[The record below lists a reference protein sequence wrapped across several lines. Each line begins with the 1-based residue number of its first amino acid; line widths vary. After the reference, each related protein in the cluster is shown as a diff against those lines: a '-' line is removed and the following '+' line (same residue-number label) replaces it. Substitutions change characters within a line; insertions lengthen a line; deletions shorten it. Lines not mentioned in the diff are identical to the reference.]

1 MAKNARWLGII
12 LVLIGAIFWGIAA
25 TVSQRLFDEGITV
38 GWLVAVRLISSGLL
52 MLIIVLLSKKRHL
65 VFLPWKNG
73 KDAISLLI
81 FSYLGMVAV
90 QYTFMISIDHGN
102 AAVAT
107 LMQYQAPIFVILYY
121 ILRKVAQLTMR
132 DVIAVTLSLAGTFFV
147 LTNGSF
153 SELVVP
159 LPSVVWG
166 LISGVALAFYTIY
179 ASLLIRKWGSLVVIG
194 WSMMI
199 GGLSVAFFH
208 PIRDVDTSAWTSS
221 TVIML
226 IFVVFFGTFVAFYFF
241 VESLQYLQP
250 SETTLLGTVEP
261 LAAVLT
267 TILWLQIPYGTYQI
281 IGTVLIIGMIVFLS
295 LFQEKKTVVP
305 TRLIKIRNT

>member
-305 TRLIKIRNT
+305 TRLIKIKNT

>member
-208 PIRDVDTSAWTSS
+208 PIRDVDTSTWTSS

-305 TRLIKIRNT
+305 TRLIKIKNT

>member
-38 GWLVAVRLISSGLL
+38 GWLVAVRLISSGLF

-194 WSMMI
+194 WSMMV

-281 IGTVLIIGMIVFLS
+281 IGTILIIGMIVFLS

-305 TRLIKIRNT
+305 MRLIKIKNT

>member
-73 KDAISLLI
+73 RDAISLLI

-305 TRLIKIRNT
+305 TRLIKIKNT